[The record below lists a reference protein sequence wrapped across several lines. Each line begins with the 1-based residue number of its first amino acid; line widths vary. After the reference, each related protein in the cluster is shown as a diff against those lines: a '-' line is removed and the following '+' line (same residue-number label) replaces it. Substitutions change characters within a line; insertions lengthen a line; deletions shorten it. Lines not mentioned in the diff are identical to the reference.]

1 MKDGKGT
8 RHVTLL
14 AYPQTPNYV
23 PQNPKKPKK
32 PKYFA
37 QNIDFYN
44 DLVIFGRYFNE
55 NPLPQ
60 NPKKPKYFAQ
70 TIDFYNDLVLFDV
83 CKSAL
88 DRFTRL
94 QQNH

>member
-1 MKDGKGT
+1 M
-8 RHVTLL
+8 TLL
-14 AYPQTPNYV
+14 ACPQTPNYV

-60 NPKKPKYFAQ
+60 NPKKPNYFGKN
-70 TIDFYNDLVLFDV
+70 IDFYNDLVILLQSGESM
-83 CKSAL
+83 KGAL
-88 DRFTRL
+88 TNS
-94 QQNH
+94 QNH